1 MIEVSCDDEHEIK
14 ATRQAY
20 YDYVTQSSR
29 NRPKIQID
37 SSFHISLL
45 ILHLNSYCLYSV
57 FDMAD
62 KPAPKL
68 SLYAN
73 LLNPGAATAL
83 SSEPV
88 LYKKEEQDAKAAQVE
103 AARQKLS
110 AGTYD

>member
-1 MIEVSCDDEHEIK
+1 
-14 ATRQAY
+14 
-20 YDYVTQSSR
+20 
-29 NRPKIQID
+29 
-37 SSFHISLL
+37 
-45 ILHLNSYCLYSV
+45 
-57 FDMAD
+57 MAD

-88 LYKKEEQDAKAAQVE
+88 LYKKEEQDAKAAQIE

>member
-1 MIEVSCDDEHEIK
+1 MIMSLALSHNRARDPDQLPPAFVSIVHTP
-14 ATRQAY
+14 ANY
-20 YDYVTQSSR
+20 
-29 NRPKIQID
+29 
-37 SSFHISLL
+37 
-45 ILHLNSYCLYSV
+45 YCLYLI
-57 FDMAD
+57 FAMAD

-88 LYKKEEQDAKAAQVE
+88 LYKKEEQDAKAAQIE